1 MERTLILL
9 KPDCVKRAL
18 CGEVIKRLE
27 NAELKIKG
35 VKMIALTEA
44 KVKEHYSQYVTAK
57 FFPAIQSFMMSGPVM
72 ALVVDGPGAIKLVR
86 KLCGATNSAEALP
99 GTIRGDYANTI
110 DANIIHASDSPETA
124 AVEIP
129 RFFSANEILQ

>member
-35 VKMIALTEA
+35 VKMIALSEE
-44 KVKEHYSQYVTAK
+44 KIKEHYSQYVTAK
-57 FFPAIQSFMMSGPVM
+57 FFPAILSFMMSGPVM
-72 ALVVDGPGAIKLVR
+72 ALVVEGPGAIKLVR
-86 KLCGATNSAEALP
+86 KLAGATNSAEALP
-99 GTIRGDYANTI
+99 GTIRGDFASTI

-129 RFFSANEILQ
+129 RFFKKEEILQ